1 MLQACEAV
9 TGYTKDDVML
19 TVKLSKQERDDLQ
32 AKSMVMRHDKYS
44 TQCCQMDLLG
54 PQNLFSWPKMEI
66 C

>member
-44 TQCCQMDLLG
+44 TQCCQLDLLG
-54 PQNLFSWPKMEI
+54 PKKPF
-66 C
+66 